1 MKSMKRVK
9 VFIEKGPKGDYS
21 AYMPD
26 DDGLD
31 YGLIGEGSSIEETIA
46 DFKAVYEDMKALYA
60 EEGKHF
66 EEVEF
71 DCSYDV
77 PSFLAYY
84 KGLLTLAGL
93 SRVTG
98 INQSQLSQY
107 VSGYRRPSAKTTK
120 KIESSLHSF
129 GQELSQVNFHS
140 V

>member
-1 MKSMKRVK
+1 M
-9 VFIEKGPKGDYS
+9 
-21 AYMPD
+21 
-26 DDGLD
+26 
-31 YGLIGEGSSIEETIA
+31 
-46 DFKAVYEDMKALYA
+46 
-60 EEGKHF
+60 
-66 EEVEF
+66 EF
-71 DCSYDV
+71 DFSYDV

-129 GQELSQVNFHS
+129 GQELSQVNFHF